1 MSQISVSLG
10 YFCKVI
16 WDKVF
21 KNGPSKTFG
30 RQPLKIL
37 NDMVCLQLPTGE
49 FRGMLSVP
57 LCPWNFEL

>member
-1 MSQISVSLG
+1 MSQIPVSLG

-30 RQPLKIL
+30 RQPSKIL

-49 FRGMLSVP
+49 FKGML
-57 LCPWNFEL
+57 